1 MLNEMM
7 HRPVV
12 MQKIID
18 LMREGQL
25 PFEGVV
31 GQLEAFANANGI
43 PVVPHETAKFLD
55 FFCATTQPQQIL
67 EIGTAIGFSASLMA
81 QHLASDGH
89 LTTIDRY
96 ALMFERAKSN
106 FEQAGL
112 ADKVTV
118 LEGDAADILPTLPA
132 NHYDLIF
139 MDSAKAKYLEF
150 YPYCIRLLKMGGVLL
165 IDDVLQAGTIMDALD
180 TRPKRVRKIH
190 RKLNELFQAVLT
202 DQDQRACLLPLGDGL
217 LMVRKEKEIGIEDFL
232 ATQWDKT
239 WCQQVAA
246 KAEIKRQAAAPAL
259 NEFQQMAAEQIED
272 SKESGQELAQDICL
286 IAIDL
291 DGTLLTN
298 QKTISATNVATLAR
312 AHEAGIKIVICTG
325 RTLPGV
331 DFYVPE
337 LPFLSESDFM
347 ILQNGAQTLSAQAP
361 FQSVFQRFL
370 TQAAR
375 QRALELV
382 APLKDQGAQLVAF
395 DRDHLYLV
403 GDPTPNAL
411 VARDAQFL
419 KTDVTPISDE
429 DFLANSQ
436 LNKAMILAPET
447 VLDAWIPTIEA
458 ADWQALSMVRSQ
470 KVILEFLPVGVS
482 KASGLDQLARHLG
495 LRPEQVMALGDAAN
509 DAEMLD
515 FAGCA
520 VAMGNASDD
529 LKAKAD
535 FVTLT
540 NEEDGVSHAIETLI
554 LQKKQNHIE

>member
-1 MLNEMM
+1 
-7 HRPVV
+7 
-12 MQKIID
+12 
-18 LMREGQL
+18 
-25 PFEGVV
+25 
-31 GQLEAFANANGI
+31 
-43 PVVPHETAKFLD
+43 
-55 FFCATTQPQQIL
+55 
-67 EIGTAIGFSASLMA
+67 
-81 QHLASDGH
+81 
-89 LTTIDRY
+89 
-96 ALMFERAKSN
+96 
-106 FEQAGL
+106 
-112 ADKVTV
+112 
-118 LEGDAADILPTLPA
+118 
-132 NHYDLIF
+132 
-139 MDSAKAKYLEF
+139 
-150 YPYCIRLLKMGGVLL
+150 
-165 IDDVLQAGTIMDALD
+165 
-180 TRPKRVRKIH
+180 
-190 RKLNELFQAVLT
+190 
-202 DQDQRACLLPLGDGL
+202 
-217 LMVRKEKEIGIEDFL
+217 MVRKEKEIEVEDFL

-246 KAEIKRQAAAPAL
+246 KAETKRQAAAPAL

-272 SKESGQELAQDICL
+272 SRESGQELAQDIGL

-337 LPFLSESDFM
+337 LPFLTESDFM

-436 LNKAMILAPET
+436 LNKAMILAPEA

-482 KASGLDQLARHLG
+482 KASGLDQLSRHLG

-520 VAMGNASDD
+520 VAMGNASDA

>member
-55 FFCATTQPQQIL
+55 FFCAATQPHQIL

-150 YPYCIRLLKMGGVLL
+150 YPYCMRLLKMGGVLL

-217 LMVRKEKEIGIEDFL
+217 LMVRKEKEIEVEDFL

-246 KAEIKRQAAAPAL
+246 KAETKRQAAAPAL

-272 SKESGQELAQDICL
+272 SRESGQELAQDIGL

-337 LPFLSESDFM
+337 LPFLTESDFM

-403 GDPTPNAL
+403 GDPTPNA
-411 VARDAQFL
+411 
-419 KTDVTPISDE
+419 
-429 DFLANSQ
+429 NSQ
-436 LNKAMILAPET
+436 LNKAMILAPEA

-458 ADWQALSMVRSQ
+458 TDWQALSMVRSQ

-520 VAMGNASDD
+520 VAMGNASDA